1 MVYGINSIK
10 WLLFYKLEFPKF
22 PKKILTANFEK
33 NFKND
38 ACQQKN
44 VRKIIRGRLGNG
56 RFEYRDLLENVK
68 SELIL
73 GLVFYLPN
81 RDAKTPE

>member
-1 MVYGINSIK
+1 MVYVINSIK
-10 WLLFYKLEFPKF
+10 SLLFYNLEFQKF
-22 PKKILTANFEK
+22 LKKIVTVNFEK
-33 NFKND
+33 NLKND
-38 ACQQKN
+38 ACQRKLFG
-44 VRKIIRGRLGNG
+44 KIIRGRLGNG

-81 RDAKTPE
+81 RNAKTPE

>member
-1 MVYGINSIK
+1 MFYVIYSIK

-22 PKKILTANFEK
+22 PKKILTLNFEK

-38 ACQQKN
+38 VCQQNN